1 MTIRILLFGA
11 CREAAC
17 GTGEGEMRLELS
29 APATVESAWRLLRA
43 QFPPLNH
50 FAGNVLFAV
59 NESYARRVDPLA
71 DGDTLAIFPP
81 VSGG

>member
-17 GTGEGEMRLELS
+17 GTGDGETRLDLT
-29 APATVESAWRLLRA
+29 APATVETAWQALQD
-43 QFPPLNH
+43 QFPPLRH
-50 FAGNVLFAV
+50 FAVNVLFAI

>member
-11 CREAAC
+11 CREAVC
-17 GTGEGEMRLELS
+17 GTGDGEMRLDLA
-29 APATVESAWRLLRA
+29 APATVEMAWQALQD
-43 QFPPLNH
+43 QFPPFRH
-50 FAGNVLFAV
+50 FASNVLFAI
-59 NESYARRVDPLA
+59 NESYARRIDPLA